1 MDASNPAK
9 MTADEEILRFPT
21 AAFAANWRK
30 GGLYNIK
37 EKVSHICYQIC
48 TNFQCFMGDI

>member
-1 MDASNPAK
+1 MDASNLAK

-21 AAFAANWRK
+21 AAFAANQRK

-37 EKVSHICYQIC
+37 EKVKPHMLP
-48 TNFQCFMGDI
+48 NLHKLPMFHG